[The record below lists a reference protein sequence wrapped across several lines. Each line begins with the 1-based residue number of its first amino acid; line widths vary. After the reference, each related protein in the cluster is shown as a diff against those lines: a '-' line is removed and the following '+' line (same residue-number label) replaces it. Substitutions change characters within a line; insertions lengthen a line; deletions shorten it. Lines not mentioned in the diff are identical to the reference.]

1 MTSSSRRL
9 ATINFL
15 SWTLQTNSLLQQVA
29 IPAAARNI
37 GPPVSV
43 AALAGSKA
51 LVTTQAGYLQGPAGP
66 YSNAYLL
73 DYDLGSN
80 TVTLDSA
87 NSHLYTGTTLDL
99 TASADGSTALVQAHV
114 FHGFG
119 GPNLSSD
126 LGTISTFSDSAL
138 SSDGQVNAIGS
149 YIVDDAN
156 HQQTTVTA
164 PAPISDPPFGDDFI
178 SGEQL
183 NSSGSLLY
191 RPTPAHIRI
200 YDTQNGS
207 LRRTLEVPDGILA
220 SISTSLLAV
229 SPAGQQLVIATA
241 SGISAFTFSADPL
254 AIGEVQLSGT
264 LLTVVGSGFT
274 SAKTLSMDTIP
285 VSVTVD
291 GSTRLTATLPQL
303 TSGPHSVT
311 ITDAGG
317 QQFTRGLAFI
327 TP

>member
-1 MTSSSRRL
+1 M
-9 ATINFL
+9 FFM
-15 SWTLQTNSLLQQVA
+15 
-29 IPAAARNI
+29 
-37 GPPVSV
+37 GSV
-43 AALAGSKA
+43 
-51 LVTTQAGYLQGPAGP
+51 
-66 YSNAYLL
+66 
-73 DYDLGSN
+73 DLIR
-80 TVTLDSA
+80 
-87 NSHLYTGTTLDL
+87 
-99 TASADGSTALVQAHV
+99 
-114 FHGFG
+114 
-119 GPNLSSD
+119 SSD

>member
-1 MTSSSRRL
+1 
-9 ATINFL
+9 
-15 SWTLQTNSLLQQVA
+15 LLQQVA
-29 IPAAARNI
+29 IQAAAPNV
-37 GPPVSV
+37 GPPGSV
-43 AALAGSKA
+43 AALAGSKV

-80 TVTLDSA
+80 TVTVDSA

-99 TASADGSTALVQAHV
+99 TASADGSTALVQANV
-114 FHGFG
+114 FRGFG
-119 GPNLSSD
+119 GPDLSADVSS
-126 LGTISTFSDSAL
+126 LRPFFDSAL
-138 SSDGQVNAIGS
+138 SSDGQVSAIES
-149 YIVDDAN
+149 YILDGAN

-164 PAPISDPPFGDDFI
+164 PAPISDLPLGDNFLA
-178 SGEQL
+178 GEQL

-200 YDTQNGS
+200 YDTQNGT
-207 LRRTLEVPDGILA
+207 LRRTLEVPDGILG

-274 SAKTLSMDTIP
+274 SATTLSIDTIS

-291 GSTRLTATLPQL
+291 GSTRLTAPLPQL

-317 QQFTRGLAFI
+317 RQFTRGLAFI